1 MMRSLKF
8 LAIGFGIAGWLR
20 EPVFF
25 LSPVQ
30 RIVMA
35 LLIAWTAYI
44 TMTGIKNPRRTTGE

>member
-1 MMRSLKF
+1 MKALKF

-25 LSPVQ
+25 MSPVQ

-35 LLIAWTAYI
+35 LLIAWTTYI
-44 TMTGIKNPRRTTGE
+44 LMTGIKNPRRTTGE

>member
-1 MMRSLKF
+1 MKALKY

-35 LLIAWTAYI
+35 LLIAWTTYI
-44 TMTGIKNPRRTTGE
+44 LMTGIKNPRRTTGE